1 MNTDLLSWYTENL
14 LLGIF
19 RNEAFAF
26 PLGLLSE
33 QQPSRQPYIQYRH
46 FRQASPRPGP
56 AASRRRRQ
64 CRGPGVFHPKWGANI
79 DLEAK
84 AGTKRNL
91 GEIDIF
97 APLKQDAR
105 TLYFVNLRGRFD
117 DNSSREGN
125 LGLGVRQMQESGWNL
140 GAYAYLD
147 RRRSEQGHYFNQTT
161 LGAEA
166 LGRDWDF
173 RANAYLPLGKKSR
186 GLGSTGGESSASIVG
201 TSVQITTAG
210 TTTWEERA
218 LKGYDLEAGWRAPL
232 FDSEGGRHLRFYLG
246 AYRFSDGGVTV
257 QGPRARVE
265 LAIDEV
271 PVLGRGAGLFLSA
284 ETQHDDQRGGQS
296 FLALRLRIPLGSVAE
311 RRSGLSLQ
319 ERRMTAPV
327 VRDVDIVTQRRAAA
341 TTPGVVEA
349 ATATAGGQS
358 FTVVNGANASGA
370 DLQTALNN
378 AGNNSTVI
386 VTGTFST
393 TAMVTLSQGQTL
405 IGGGPLAVRG
415 ASGQTATLNLAGAT
429 INSGSSASNAI
440 RLNHGA
446 TLAGLTITAQ
456 PINAAAIDAQGFNG
470 VTIRNN
476 TITVFRTGGI
486 YGVDLRSTN
495 NAVFT
500 GNTVSASSTA
510 AGVVALLADSAANA
524 TVRGNTLGAATSGL
538 RWVISGNQWTSFA
551 GGSTGNVSTGAG
563 CQFLG
568 GGPAGSES
576 VGFAN
581 ISCQ

>member
-1 MNTDLLSWYTENL
+1 MKRQAPTASPWNDRPPGSLSPGAGYRRLAPGLCLLLLSVAA
-14 LLGIF
+14 GK
-19 RNEAFAF
+19 AAAAADFA
-26 PLGLLSE
+26 
-33 QQPSRQPYIQYRH
+33 
-46 FRQASPRPGP
+46 A
-56 AASRRRRQ
+56 
-64 CRGPGVFHPKWGANI
+64 PKWGAHI

-105 TLYFVNLRGRFD
+105 TLYFASLRGRFD

-125 LGLGVRQMQESGWNL
+125 LGLGVRQMQENGWNL
-140 GAYAYLD
+140 GAYGYLD

-173 RANAYLPLGKKSR
+173 RANAYLPLGDRSR
-186 GLGSTGGESSASIVG
+186 GLGTTGGGSSASIVG
-201 TSVQITTAG
+201 TAVQITTAG

-232 FDSEGGRHLRFYLG
+232 FDSEGGRQLRFYLG
-246 AYRFSDGGVTV
+246 GYRFSDAGVTV

-271 PVLGRGAGLFLSA
+271 PALGRGAGLFLSA

-296 FLALRLRIPLGSVAE
+296 FIALRLRIPLGAVAQG
-311 RRSGLSLQ
+311 RSSLSLQ

-327 VRDVDIVTQRRAAA
+327 VRDVDIVTQRRATA
-341 TTPGVVEA
+341 TTPSVVEA

-358 FTVVNGANASGA
+358 FTVVDGASTSGA

-386 VTGTFST
+386 VTGTFNT
-393 TAMVTLSQGQTL
+393 TSVLNLSQGQSL
-405 IGGGPLAVRG
+405 IGGGPLVVRG
-415 ASGQTATLNLAGAT
+415 ASGQTAILQLAGAT
-429 INSGSSASNAI
+429 ITSVGSNTI
-440 RLNHGA
+440 RMA
-446 TLAGLTITAQ
+446 DSSTLAGLTINDLTN
-456 PINAAAIDAQGFNG
+456 ILAIDAQGRNN

-476 TITVFRTGGI
+476 TITAYRSTGSM
-486 YGVDLRSTN
+486 GVDLRSTN

-500 GNTVSASSTA
+500 GNTVTASAPAA
-510 AGVVALLADSAANA
+510 AGAIAVQVDSAANL
-524 TVRGNTLGAATSGL
+524 TFSGNTLSANTANAYHY
-538 RWVISGNQWTSFA
+538 VIVGNNWTSFA
-551 GGSTGNVSTGAG
+551 SGSTGNVALSGA
-563 CQFLG
+563 CLFT
-568 GGPAGSES
+568 PSSGSGS
-576 VGFAN
+576 VGFTN

>member
-1 MNTDLLSWYTENL
+1 MSCLPYAPFPRSDAPFPSIRLRNGLAPGLCL
-14 LLGIF
+14 LLLAVAAD
-19 RNEAFAF
+19 EAGAEGFA
-26 PLGLLSE
+26 
-33 QQPSRQPYIQYRH
+33 
-46 FRQASPRPGP
+46 A
-56 AASRRRRQ
+56 
-64 CRGPGVFHPKWGANI
+64 PKWGAHI

-84 AGTKRNL
+84 AGTRRNL
-91 GEIDIF
+91 GEMDIF
-97 APLKQDAR
+97 APLAQDDR
-105 TLYFVNLRGRFD
+105 TLFFANLRGRFD
-117 DNSSREGN
+117 DSSSREAN
-125 LGLGVRQMQESGWNL
+125 IGLGVRRMQDNGWNF
-140 GAYAYLD
+140 GAYGYLD
-147 RRRSEQGHYFNQTT
+147 RRRSDHGNYFNQTT

-173 RANAYLPLGKKSR
+173 RANAYVPLGDKTHSL
-186 GLGSTGGESSASIVG
+186 GTSGGGSTASLVG
-201 TSVQITTAG
+201 TAVQITTAG
-210 TTTWEERA
+210 TTAWEERA

-232 FDSEGGRHLRFYLG
+232 FDSEGGRQLRFYLG
-246 AYRFSDGGVTV
+246 GYRFSDAGVTV

-271 PVLGRGAGLFLSA
+271 PALGRGAGLFLSA

-296 FLALRLRIPLGSVAE
+296 FLALRLRIPLGNVAE
-311 RRSGLSLQ
+311 RRSSLSLQ

-327 VRDVDIVTQRRAAA
+327 VRDVDIVTQRRASA
-341 TTPGVVEA
+341 TTSSVVET
-349 ATATAGGQS
+349 ATATAGGQAI
-358 FTVVNGANASGA
+358 TVVNGASTSGA
-370 DLQTALNN
+370 GLQTAMNA

-405 IGGGPLAVRG
+405 IGGGSLAVRG

-440 RLNHGA
+440 RLNDGA

-456 PINAAAIDAQGFNG
+456 PINAAAIDAQGFNN
-470 VTIRNN
+470 VTIRDN

-524 TVRGNTLGAATSGL
+524 TVRGNTLGATTSGL

-551 GGSTGNVSTGAG
+551 SGSTGNVSTGAG

-576 VGFAN
+576 VGFTN
-581 ISCQ
+581 ISCH